1 MAKKINREGL
11 VYAALIAFLCVAG
24 FYFAYEIR
32 WEFQVPSEPT
42 NHQRLRVEIMLWL
55 IPLEVVVLYAFGQFE
70 VAAARFRSYDFFQL
84 AMALGVTT
92 LFLLYLWYVFGGK
105 DCPSRGV
112 IMINFMTTLLAL
124 TLFRGVLQ
132 YVRGDALGIDERSG
146 FRNNRVAIYGAG
158 FVCDSLIQEL
168 QSKRGFGMQPVT
180 ILDDNPAVIGHKY
193 QGLRVFGGI
202 ETLSRAVARYDLDR
216 LIIARPDI
224 SPSAIREVLLRT
236 RRERLD
242 TLIVPSPQELLYGQV
257 RAEQLRPVELEDFL
271 GRISL
276 DTNAIEIHQLVSQ
289 NVVMVTGAGGSI
301 GGELCRQIAA
311 KNPSRILL
319 VEQSEAALFVIEQE
333 LRSEGFGA
341 ILLPLLADISDHKRM
356 EFLLDRYRPTIIFHS
371 AAHKHVPMIELQPG
385 EAIKNNTLA
394 TAQFA
399 RLASKYRCKRFVFI
413 SSDKAINPTSAM
425 GASKRLAELYLQ
437 AFQTDPAN
445 ETVFLAV
452 RFGNVLGSSGSV
464 VPIFK
469 KQIRE
474 GGPVTVTHPDVT
486 RYFMSIPE
494 AVGLVL
500 QTAILGVGGD
510 IFVLDM
516 GLPIKVVD
524 VARQMIEL
532 SGFEPE
538 VDIEIRFVGLR
549 PGEKLFEELKHKGEE
564 YMPTEHPRVQRYI
577 SKPGDLA
584 DLDAKLAELEGKVEH
599 YDRNQIKQMLQRL
612 VPEYSPYLD

>member
-1 MAKKINREGL
+1 MAKKVNREGL
-11 VYAALIAFLCVAG
+11 VYAALIVFLCVAG
-24 FYFAYEIR
+24 FYFANEIR
-32 WEFQVPSEPT
+32 WEFQVPD

-70 VAAARFRSYDFFQL
+70 VTAARFRSYDFFQL
-84 AMALGVTT
+84 AMALGVTSM
-92 LFLLYLWYVFGGK
+92 FLMYLWYVFDGK

-112 IMINFMTTLLAL
+112 ILINFMLTLLAL
-124 TLFRGVLQ
+124 TLFRGLIQ

-158 FVCDSLIQEL
+158 FLCDSLIQEL
-168 QSKRGFGMQPVT
+168 QSKRGFGMQPIT

-193 QGLRVFGGI
+193 HGLRVFGGI
-202 ETLSRAVARYDLDR
+202 DTLSRAVAHYDLDR
-216 LIIARPDI
+216 VIIAQPNI

-271 GRISL
+271 GRTSL
-276 DTNAIEIHQLVSQ
+276 DTNAVEIHQLICQ

-301 GGELCRQIAA
+301 GSELCRQIAA

-333 LRSEGFGA
+333 LRSEGFGS
-341 ILLPLLADISDHKRM
+341 IVLPLLADVNDPGRM
-356 EFLLDRYRPTIIFHS
+356 EFILDRYRPTIIFHS

-385 EAIKNNTLA
+385 EAIKNNTMA
-394 TAQFA
+394 TAKFA
-399 RLASKYRCKRFVFI
+399 RLASRYHCKRFVFI

-437 AFQTDPAN
+437 ALQGEPEN
-445 ETVFLAV
+445 KTVFLAV

-500 QTAILGVGGD
+500 QTAVLGVGGD

-516 GLPIKVVD
+516 GQPIKVVD
-524 VARQMIEL
+524 VARQLIEL
-532 SGFEPE
+532 SGFKPE

-549 PGEKLFEELKHKGEE
+549 PGEKLFEELQHKGEE
-564 YMPTEHPRVQRYI
+564 YVATTHPRVQRFI
-577 SKPGDLA
+577 SSPCNLPE
-584 DLDAKLAELEGKVEH
+584 LDAKLGELMDKIERL
-599 YDRNQIKQMLQRL
+599 DRNQIKQTLQQM

>member
-1 MAKKINREGL
+1 MARKVNREGL
-11 VYAALIAFLCVAG
+11 VYAGLIIFLCVAG
-24 FYFAYEIR
+24 FYFANEIR
-32 WEFQVPSEPT
+32 WEFQVPDKY
-42 NHQRLRVEIMLWL
+42 QRQRVEIMLWL

-70 VAAARFRSYDFFQL
+70 VTAARFRSYDFFQL
-84 AMALGVTT
+84 AMALGVTSM
-92 LFLLYLWYVFGGK
+92 FLLYLWYVFDGR

-112 IMINFMTTLLAL
+112 ILINFMTTLLAL

-132 YVRGDALGIDERSG
+132 YFRGDALGIDERSG
-146 FRNNRVAIYGAG
+146 FRNYRVAIYGAG
-158 FVCDSLIQEL
+158 FVCDALIQDL
-168 QSKRGFGMQPVT
+168 LSKRGFGMQPIT

-216 LIIARPDI
+216 VIIAQPNI
-224 SPSAIREVLLRT
+224 SPAAIREVLLRT

-242 TLIVPSPQELLYGQV
+242 TLIVPSPQELLYGQI
-257 RAEQLRPVELEDFL
+257 RAEQLRSVELEDFL
-271 GRISL
+271 GRSSL
-276 DTNAIEIHQLVSQ
+276 ETNAVEIHQLLCQ

-333 LRSEGFGA
+333 LRSEGFSS
-341 ILLPLLADISDHKRM
+341 IVLPLLADVNDQDRM
-356 EFLLDRYRPTIIFHS
+356 EFILDRYRPTVIFHS

-385 EAIKNNTLA
+385 EAIKNNTMA
-394 TAQFA
+394 TAKFA
-399 RLASKYRCKRFVFI
+399 RLASKYHCQRFVFI

-437 AFQTDPAN
+437 ALQGDPNN
-445 ETVFLAV
+445 ETIFLAV

-500 QTAILGVGGD
+500 QTAILGAGGD

-516 GLPIKVVD
+516 GQPIKVVD
-524 VARQMIEL
+524 VARQLIEL
-532 SGFEPE
+532 SGFKPDI
-538 VDIEIRFVGLR
+538 DIEIRFVGLR

-564 YMPTEHPRVQRYI
+564 YVATSHPRVQRYI
-577 SKPGDLA
+577 STPCDLA
-584 DLDAKLAELEGKVEH
+584 VLDGQLQDLVQNLERL
-599 YDRNQIKQMLQRL
+599 DRNQIKQMLQHM

>member
-11 VYAALIAFLCVAG
+11 FYAALIIFLCIAS
-24 FYFAYEIR
+24 FYFANEIR
-32 WEFQVPSEPT
+32 WEFQMPDRYQVM
-42 NHQRLRVEIMLWL
+42 RVEIMLWL

-70 VAAARFRSYDFFQL
+70 VTAARFRSYDFFQL
-84 AMALGVTT
+84 LLALGLTT
-92 LFLLYLWYVFGGK
+92 LFLLYLWYVFDGK

-112 IMINFMTTLLAL
+112 ILINFMLTLLAL
-124 TLFRGVLQ
+124 TLFRGLLQ
-132 YVRGDALGIDERSG
+132 YVRGEALGIDERSG

-158 FVCDSLIQEL
+158 FICNTLIQEL
-168 QSKRGFGMQPVT
+168 QTKRGFGMQPVA

-193 QGLRVFGGI
+193 HGLRVFGGI
-202 ETLSRAVARYDLDR
+202 DTLSRAVARYDLDR
-216 LIIARPDI
+216 IIIAQPDI
-224 SPSAIREVLLRT
+224 SPAMIRDVLLMT

-242 TLIVPSPQELLYGQV
+242 VLIVPSPQELLYGQV
-257 RAEQLRPVELEDFL
+257 RADQLRPVELEDFL
-271 GRISL
+271 GRSSL
-276 DTNAIEIHQLVSQ
+276 ETNAIEIHQLISQ
-289 NVVMVTGAGGSI
+289 SVVMVTGAGGSI
-301 GGELCRQIAA
+301 GGELSRQIAA

-341 ILLPLLADISDHKRM
+341 IVLPLLADINDTERM
-356 EFLLDRYRPTIIFHS
+356 DFILDRYRPTIIFHS

-399 RLASKYRCKRFVFI
+399 RLASKYQCQRFVFI

-425 GASKRLAELYLQ
+425 GASKRLAELFLQ
-437 AFQTDPAN
+437 AFQGEPGN
-445 ETVFLAV
+445 KTVFMAV

-500 QTAILGVGGD
+500 QTAVLGDGGD

-516 GLPIKVVD
+516 GQPIKVVD
-524 VARQMIEL
+524 VARQLVEL
-532 SGFEPE
+532 SGFKPG

-549 PGEKLFEELKHKGEE
+549 PGEKLFEELQHKGEE
-564 YMPTEHPRVQRYI
+564 YVATAHPRVKRFI
-577 SKPGDLA
+577 SSPCD
-584 DLDAKLAELEGKVEH
+584 LAELESNLKNLVEKVEQ
-599 YDRNQIKQMLQRL
+599 YDRNQLKQMLQHI
-612 VPEYSPYLD
+612 VPEYTPYLD

>member
-1 MAKKINREGL
+1 MAKKVNREGL
-11 VYAALIAFLCVAG
+11 VYAALIVFLCVAG
-24 FYFAYEIR
+24 FYFANEIR
-32 WEFQVPSEPT
+32 WEFQVPD
-42 NHQRLRVEIMLWL
+42 NYQRLRVEIMLWL

-70 VAAARFRSYDFFQL
+70 VTAARFRSYDFFQL
-84 AMALGVTT
+84 AMALGVTSM
-92 LFLLYLWYVFGGK
+92 FLMYLWYVFDGK

-112 IMINFMTTLLAL
+112 IMINFMLTLLAL
-124 TLFRGVLQ
+124 TLFRGLIQ

-158 FVCDSLIQEL
+158 FLCDALIQEL
-168 QSKRGFGMQPVT
+168 QSKRGFGMQPIT

-193 QGLRVFGGI
+193 HGLRVFGGI
-202 ETLSRAVARYDLDR
+202 DTLSRAVAHYDLDR
-216 LIIARPDI
+216 VIIAQPNI
-224 SPSAIREVLLRT
+224 SPAAIREVLLRT

-271 GRISL
+271 GRTSL
-276 DTNAIEIHQLVSQ
+276 DTNAVEIHQLICQ
-289 NVVMVTGAGGSI
+289 NVVLVTGAGGSI
-301 GGELCRQIAA
+301 GSELCRQIAA

-333 LRSEGFGA
+333 LRSEGFGS
-341 ILLPLLADISDHKRM
+341 IVLPLLADVNDQDRM
-356 EFLLDRYRPTIIFHS
+356 EFILDRYRPTIIFHS

-385 EAIKNNTLA
+385 EAIKNNTMA
-394 TAQFA
+394 TAKFA
-399 RLASKYRCKRFVFI
+399 RLASRYGCKRFVFI

-437 AFQTDPAN
+437 ALQGEPEN
-445 ETVFLAV
+445 KTVFLAV

-500 QTAILGVGGD
+500 QTAVLGVGGD

-516 GLPIKVVD
+516 GQPIKVVD
-524 VARQMIEL
+524 VARQLIEL
-532 SGFEPE
+532 SGFKPE

-549 PGEKLFEELKHKGEE
+549 PGEKLFEELQHKGEE
-564 YMPTEHPRVQRYI
+564 YVATTHPRVQRFI
-577 SKPGDLA
+577 SSPCDLPE
-584 DLDAKLAELEGKVEH
+584 LDAKLSELMEKIESL
-599 YDRNQIKQMLQRL
+599 DRNQVKQTLQQL

>member
-11 VYAALIAFLCVAG
+11 LYAALIIFLCIAS
-24 FYFAYEIR
+24 FYFANEIR
-32 WEFQVPSEPT
+32 WEFQMPDRYQVM
-42 NHQRLRVEIMLWL
+42 RVEIMLWL

-70 VAAARFRSYDFFQL
+70 VTAARFRSYDFFQL
-84 AMALGVTT
+84 LLALGLTT
-92 LFLLYLWYVFGGK
+92 LFLLYLWYVFDGK

-112 IMINFMTTLLAL
+112 ILINFMLTLLAL
-124 TLFRGVLQ
+124 TLFRGLLQ
-132 YVRGDALGIDERSG
+132 YVRGEALGIDERSG

-158 FVCDSLIQEL
+158 FICNTLIQEL
-168 QSKRGFGMQPVT
+168 QTKRGFGMQPVA

-193 QGLRVFGGI
+193 HGLRVFGGI
-202 ETLSRAVARYDLDR
+202 DTLSRAVARYDLDR
-216 LIIARPDI
+216 IIIAQPDI
-224 SPSAIREVLLRT
+224 SPAMIRDVLLMT

-242 TLIVPSPQELLYGQV
+242 VLIVPSPQELLYGQV
-257 RAEQLRPVELEDFL
+257 RADQLRPVELEDFL
-271 GRISL
+271 GRSSL
-276 DTNAIEIHQLVSQ
+276 ETNAIEIHQLISQ
-289 NVVMVTGAGGSI
+289 SVVMVTGAGGSI
-301 GGELCRQIAA
+301 GGELSRQIAA

-341 ILLPLLADISDHKRM
+341 IVLPLLADINDTERM
-356 EFLLDRYRPTIIFHS
+356 DFILDRYRPTIIFHS

-399 RLASKYRCKRFVFI
+399 RLASKYQCQRFVFI

-425 GASKRLAELYLQ
+425 GASKRLAELFLQ
-437 AFQTDPAN
+437 AFQGEPGN
-445 ETVFLAV
+445 KTVFMAV

-500 QTAILGVGGD
+500 QTAVLGDGGD

-516 GLPIKVVD
+516 GQPIKVVD
-524 VARQMIEL
+524 VARQLVEL
-532 SGFEPE
+532 SGFKPG

-549 PGEKLFEELKHKGEE
+549 PGEKLFEELQHKGEE
-564 YMPTEHPRVQRYI
+564 YVATAHPRVKRFI
-577 SKPGDLA
+577 SSPCD
-584 DLDAKLAELEGKVEH
+584 LAELESNLKDLVEKVEQ
-599 YDRNQIKQMLQRL
+599 YDRNQLKQMLQHI
-612 VPEYSPYLD
+612 VPEYTPYLD